1 MQSPWFLGGK
11 RNKPGQS
18 STLNM
23 PLFLRQ
29 NIFNIFLQICPFS
42 NISPLFSVS
51 ISSTHGMQ
59 GKTESCYVSM
69 LNISILYSIVFPS
82 WNIHGLL
89 ENAFFF
95 LALDSCSR
103 WLNTRKCPSYHIY
116 FSFSIFFPCE
126 VSSIYISFQCSI
138 CIVVTIVTII

>member
-1 MQSPWFLGGK
+1 MQYPWFLGGK

-18 STLNM
+18 SILNM

-29 NIFNIFLQICPFS
+29 NIFMIFLQICPFS

-51 ISSTHGMQ
+51 SSSTHGRQ

-69 LNISILYSIVFPS
+69 LNISILYSIVFPT

-89 ENAFFF
+89 ENTFFFFFFFSFGLLFSVVKHQEMSKLSHLFFF
-95 LALDSCSR
+95 LHLLS
-103 WLNTRKCPSYHIY
+103 L
-116 FSFSIFFPCE
+116 
-126 VSSIYISFQCSI
+126 
-138 CIVVTIVTII
+138 